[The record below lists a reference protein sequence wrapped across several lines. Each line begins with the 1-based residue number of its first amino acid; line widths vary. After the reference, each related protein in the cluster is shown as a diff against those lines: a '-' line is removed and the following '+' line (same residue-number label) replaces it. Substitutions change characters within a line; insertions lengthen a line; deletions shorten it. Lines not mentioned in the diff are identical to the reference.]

1 MITKLNSSHFIR
13 QPRYSIRIYQRKGNV
28 LIDGAR
34 GDDRA
39 ELIEAFH
46 GRYDTIAYY
55 YKINDNLE
63 GGEETSVN
71 DTSKRHLMIIY
82 NAETNE
88 EITQL
93 FSDYLDELDA
103 RFESDYGKDNCTYQ
117 IFTKE
122 KQ

>member
-1 MITKLNSSHFIR
+1 MT
-13 QPRYSIRIYQRKGNV
+13 
-28 LIDGAR
+28 
-34 GDDRA
+34 
-39 ELIEAFH
+39 
-46 GRYDTIAYY
+46 TIAYY

-71 DTSKRHLMIIY
+71 DTSKRRLMIIY

-93 FSDYLDELDA
+93 FSDDLDELNVQFD
-103 RFESDYGKDNCTYQ
+103 SDYGKDNCTYQ